1 MWSITSFVRANATVD
16 GLDIDRIKNIDSS
29 EQTFDDLI
37 LADGHK
43 EIVMSLVE
51 MHSGGTKGTEGSSA
65 PKESQ
70 KQQRADLVR
79 GKGKG
84 LIILLHGVPGV
95 GKTSTAECVAEKTNR
110 PLYSLT
116 CGKCKSGGGGAQ
128 VN

>member
-51 MHSGGTKGTEGSSA
+51 MHSGEQKVPKGLRRQRKARNNKEQILSVAKAKGSSSCCTVFLGWERPA
-65 PKESQ
+65 LPNVWLR
-70 KQQRADLVR
+70 KQT
-79 GKGKG
+79 G
-84 LIILLHGVPGV
+84 L
-95 GKTSTAECVAEKTNR
+95 STR
-110 PLYSLT
+110 
-116 CGKCKSGGGGAQ
+116 
-128 VN
+128 